1 MMINVLIIDD
11 EKRTRDLI
19 AKMLISFDLNLSIST
34 EGSSVDTGIEA
45 IERLKPQIVLL
56 DIQLP
61 DGNGFDVIKGVT
73 DKIFDV
79 IFITAHEEYAIKAI
93 KFSALDYILK
103 PVDPDEL
110 YEAIKKAIDTVL
122 NKKSPVTFE
131 TLNHNLANPTKRRL
145 VLKTLES
152 IHVVELDSIVRCEA
166 DRNYTTFYLENG
178 NKIFVSKT
186 LKEYENLLS
195 NYNFVRVQQSHLIN
209 IDFVERYDKIDGG
222 SVVMKDGSHIPLSP
236 PKRKLFFKLLETI

>member
-1 MMINVLIIDD
+1 MAKVLIIDD

-19 AKMLISFDLNLSIST
+19 AKMIESFGHTLSIST
-34 EGSSVDTGIEA
+34 EGSSVETGIIA
-45 IERLKPQIVLL
+45 IDRFKPQIVIL

-61 DGNGFDVIKGVT
+61 DGNGFDVLKGAKNK
-73 DKIFDV
+73 DFDV

-103 PVDPDEL
+103 PIDPDEL
-110 YEAIKKAIDTVL
+110 QVALGKALESIE
-122 NKKSPVTFE
+122 NKKSTSSYDALQFNVA
-131 TLNHNLANPTKRRL
+131 NHTKRRL

-152 IHVVELDSIVRCEA
+152 VHVIELESIIRCEA
-166 DRNYTTFYLENG
+166 DRNYTTFYLDNG

-186 LKEYENLLS
+186 LKEYELLLA
-195 NYNFVRVQQSHLIN
+195 NYNFLRVQQSHLIN

-236 PKRKLFFKLLETI
+236 SKRDLFFKLLETI